1 MPRRLRYVPPGH
13 PVEIT
18 QRTFQGRFL
27 LKPSPEMNRVIQGVL
42 GRAVRKYQMVLH
54 AFSFLSHHYH
64 LIVTPKD
71 AHHLAAFL
79 CYLNGNLAR
88 EVRHLCDW
96 PQKIW
101 GKRYSSIPITRQR
114 KAQVKRL
121 RYILAQGV
129 KAGLVAKALDWPG
142 ASGLAQMLDPS
153 KPIVGVWYDRTKA
166 YRMRLAGLEVRKG
179 DDEIS
184 GPPDGRFSTG
194 DVATI
199 DGEGLHRIVGRAATD
214 LIKRGGYRI
223 GAGEV
228 EDVLLSHPSVSEAA
242 VVGVADDDLG
252 QRIVAFVVATDHDE
266 AALISFVGNQLSWHK
281 RPRTVVFV
289 DALPRNAM
297 GKVEKARLQRSTGP
311 TMA

>member
-54 AFSFLSHHYH
+54 AFTFLSNHYH
-64 LIVTPKD
+64 LIVTPRD

-114 KAQVKRL
+114 KAQVERL

-129 KAGLVAKALDWPG
+129 KEGLVAKTLDWPG
-142 ASGLAQMLDPS
+142 ASGLAQLLDPS

-166 YRMRLAGLEVRKG
+166 YRMRLAGLEVRREDYEVEERIQLTPLPALAHLSEKG
-179 DDEIS
+179 RVALVRKLVAEIEHEAEIARARPVMRAEVILGQHAHDAPS
-184 GPPDGRFSTG
+184 PLKRSLVPLVHAASLAAWAAFKDAYRVFAAAYA
-194 DVATI
+194 VARERLRR
-199 DGEGLHRIVGRAATD
+199 GFRKVAFPVGSFPSPMPFVRAAP
-214 LIKRGGYRI
+214 
-223 GAGEV
+223 A
-228 EDVLLSHPSVSEAA
+228 
-242 VVGVADDDLG
+242 
-252 QRIVAFVVATDHDE
+252 
-266 AALISFVGNQLSWHK
+266 
-281 RPRTVVFV
+281 
-289 DALPRNAM
+289 
-297 GKVEKARLQRSTGP
+297 
-311 TMA
+311 